1 MSDHVFTEALGANDK
16 KHSLECVLSVCK
28 ACITQYN

>member
-1 MSDHVFTEALGANDK
+1 MSDHAFIEALGENDK
-16 KHSLECVLSVCK
+16 PSLECVLSVCK